1 MGVYLSVEDVRL
13 FLVDRGIHDNRNN
26 PLNADLEFT
35 DKEVDAAMQRAA
47 REYNSVPPIDMQINP
62 GRLPNNDNMFL
73 YGVVAQLLA
82 SRIMQ
87 LGKELINYAEGS
99 GSVSPVRDRLEFYQA
114 KKDEFTEQFITL
126 ASQQKLTRASNM
138 IFGSVG

>member
-1 MGVYLSVEDVRL
+1 MGQYLSVEDVRL

-35 DKEVDAAMQRAA
+35 DTEIDASMQRAA

-99 GSVSPVRDRLEFYQA
+99 GSISPVQDRLQFYQA
-114 KKDEFTEQFITL
+114 KKDEFTEHFMTL
-126 ASQQKLTRASNM
+126 AAQQKLTRASNN